1 MAKGVAVAV
10 KLLIATTNADKRAE
24 ITAILDGLPLEI
36 VTLGEL
42 PQLGDHEE
50 TGASF
55 AENARDK
62 ARHYGAVTGLLTVA
76 EDSGLEIDALD
87 GTPGVQSARFN
98 GATYP
103 EKFRVVYEQ
112 LAARGAASSPAR
124 FVCALAVARGTD
136 IIFEALGTV
145 EGVIAP
151 APRGDAG
158 FGYDP
163 IFYYPPYGR
172 TLAEVS
178 RTEKVAVSHRGHAF
192 RQLRTFL
199 KTMLLR
205 T

>member
-1 MAKGVAVAV
+1 M
-10 KLLIATTNADKRAE
+10 KLLIATTNPDKRTE

-42 PQLGDHEE
+42 PHLGSHEE
-50 TGASF
+50 TGVTF

-62 ARHYGAVTGLLTVA
+62 ARHYATATGLLAVA

-87 GTPGVQSARFN
+87 GAPGVRSARFN

-103 EKFRVVYEQ
+103 EKFRVIYEQ

-124 FVCALAVARGTD
+124 FVCALAVARGAD
-136 IIFEALGTV
+136 IIFEARGIV
-145 EGVIAP
+145 EGVISP

-178 RTEKVAVSHRGHAF
+178 RAEKVAVSHRGHAF
-192 RQLRTFL
+192 RQLRNFL
-199 KTMLLR
+199 KTMA
-205 T
+205 

>member
-124 FVCALAVARGTD
+124 FVWRACRGSRHRHHLRSAGHRRGRHRTRAARRRRVRLRSHLLLPAVR
-136 IIFEALGTV
+136 
-145 EGVIAP
+145 P
-151 APRGDAG
+151 DAC
-158 FGYDP
+158 
-163 IFYYPPYGR
+163 
-172 TLAEVS
+172 
-178 RTEKVAVSHRGHAF
+178 
-192 RQLRTFL
+192 
-199 KTMLLR
+199 
-205 T
+205 